1 MSNSAVI
8 VYDCW
13 DKHWYTHQNELDNNC
28 LKINKLINKLRNKGY
43 YIIHHPSDCTQ
54 HYNHNNNLQNVKNIK
69 IKLKKLP
76 HIDYLNSLCEPL
88 EKQAKNKHDGNGS
101 WWKVWKK
108 QNENIE
114 INQKD
119 YLTENLSE
127 LIHILKL
134 HKIEKLYYVGYH
146 INLCLLWTRET
157 SIGNLKQYMDLDTY
171 IIKDLSEALI
181 FDNKHLSKVYSIC
194 EKDYSTKLINSGEL

>member
-1 MSNSAVI
+1 M
-8 VYDCW
+8 
-13 DKHWYTHQNELDNNC
+13 
-28 LKINKLINKLRNKGY
+28 NKL
-43 YIIHHPSDCTQ
+43 PQTE
-54 HYNHNNNLQNVKNIK
+54 
-69 IKLKKLP
+69 
-76 HIDYLNSLCEPL
+76 YLNSLCEPL
-88 EKQAKNKHDGNGS
+88 EIQAKNKHNGVGS

-114 INQKD
+114 INEKD

-157 SIGNLKQYMDLDTY
+157 SIGNLKQCIDLNTY
-171 IIKDLSEALI
+171 IIKDLSEALLL
-181 FDNKHLSKVYSIC
+181 DNNDLSKVYSIC
-194 EKDYSTKLINSGEL
+194 ENDYSTKLINSGEL